1 MKISYE
7 DAAYIL
13 NYKKHHKFEKYGCN
27 WEITMGRDVEGQI
40 ICSIKIWLYCLLFIP
55 TCIFEV
61 FLLIW
66 DGGLKDFEI
75 PDKFIHRWQ
84 FVGSPK
90 ETDTTFGKLREV
102 YLRKENN

>member
-13 NYKKHHKFEKYGCN
+13 NYKKGHKLEKYGCN
-27 WEITMGRDVEGQI
+27 WEIKMSCDVEGQI
-40 ICSIKIWLYCLLFIP
+40 MCSVKTWLYCLLFIP
-55 TCIFEV
+55 ACIFEV
-61 FLLIW
+61 FSLIW
-66 DGGLKDFEI
+66 DGGLKNFEI
-75 PDKFIHRWQ
+75 PDKVIHCWN

-90 ETDTTFGKLREV
+90 ENNTNFGRLKEV